1 MKVVLEFTADEE
13 RQIEALRAEYNREYP
28 TLADIT
34 TVEHLLRTAVMKGV
48 RDRTECLRRLHG
60 LKDAA

>member
-1 MKVVLEFTADEE
+1 MKITLEFTADEE
-13 RQIEALRAEYNREYP
+13 RQIEALRAEYNRAYP

-34 TVEHLLRTAVMKGV
+34 STEHLLRCAVMEGV

-60 LKDAA
+60 LKNAA